1 MALSSG
7 TRLGPYE
14 IQTSIGAGGMG
25 EVYRAR
31 DTRLDRTV
39 AIKIL
44 PDDRYSSPE
53 LKQRFEREARAISA
67 LSHPHICQLY
77 DVGSQDGRDY
87 LVMEYLQGQN
97 LADRLRKGPLPVSE
111 VVKIGVEISDALEKA
126 HHQGIIHRD
135 LKPANIML
143 TRGGAKLMDF
153 GVAKPFSTSG
163 ADPAAPIATLT
174 KAHPLTGEGTIIGTL
189 QYMAPEQLEGKQSD
203 PRSDIFALGCV
214 LYEMVTGV
222 PAFGGS
228 TPASTVASVMAS
240 DPKPITAIQ
249 PTHPALLD
257 QIIRT
262 ALAKNPDERWQSAHD
277 VAAQLRWIGQVSD
290 SVESQQKSASSV
302 LRVLPWA
309 VALALLVVTGWLMT
323 RVFNVRAP
331 AAQLLRSS
339 ILPPSKNTFVAH
351 NFAISPDGRHVAF
364 VAFGEDGHT
373 ILWVRSL
380 NSRRAQPLAGTD
392 DATYPFWSA
401 DSNAIGFFAEGKL
414 KTVEL
419 GGGAL
424 RVLCDAPAGRG
435 GTWNH
440 DGTILFAPF
449 VIGPLKKIPASG
461 GTPTVVTKLA
471 RQGSGQGH
479 RWPFFLP
486 DGKHFLFF
494 VDWSSPADQQE
505 DGIYAGSLESPD
517 IKRISTEIT
526 GVAQYSSGHLIFV
539 QGRTLMAQP
548 FDLDRLQLTGSPAPL
563 VEEELEKDPAFS
575 DSNFSASAAGPIIFY
590 SNLDSASELLWF
602 DRSGAPLG
610 RVPVSGAMDPRLS
623 PDGRFLAISA
633 DPGNNGKNS
642 IYVYDIARGLT
653 TRLTQGGSE
662 MYPVWSRDG
671 SSIAYVSASGKQYSI
686 FTVPADGSGS
696 PKLLLQGA
704 KMIPNDWSP
713 DGQSLLYMDFEK
725 GLPAMSVYS
734 LRDGSHR
741 QLFQGAEGQFSPN
754 GEWIVHV
761 EPGVYTEIWI
771 EKFPTGSRM
780 QISAGGGAQARW
792 SQDGSELFYIAPDRK
807 LMSVRFDKKT
817 NTPGPP
823 KPLFQTRIVA
833 TSFALRQ
840 YDVSADGQK
849 FIVNS
854 LPPAGTVPLSVLTGW
869 AGQATSK

>member
-1 MALSSG
+1 MPLSTG

-14 IQTSIGAGGMG
+14 IQSPIGAGGMG

-77 DVGSQDGRDY
+77 DIGSQGGRDY
-87 LVMEYLQGQN
+87 LVMEYLQGEN
-97 LADRLRKGPLPVSE
+97 IADRLRKGPLPVSQ
-111 VVKIGVEISDALEKA
+111 VVKIGVEISEALEKA
-126 HHQGIIHRD
+126 HRQEIVHRD

-153 GVAKPFSTSG
+153 GVAKPFAPSG
-163 ADPAAPIATLT
+163 TATAAPLATLT
-174 KAHPLTGEGTIIGTL
+174 RSHPLTGEGTLIGTL

-222 PAFGGS
+222 PAFAGS
-228 TPASTVASVMAS
+228 TPASAVASVMAS
-240 DPKPITAIQ
+240 EPKPITAIQ

-262 ALAKNPDERWQSAHD
+262 ALAKNPDDRWQSAHD
-277 VAAQLRWIGQVSD
+277 VSVQLRWIGQVSD
-290 SVESQQKSASSV
+290 NIQTQQKSASSV

-309 VALALLVVTGWLMT
+309 IALALLVVAGWLMT
-323 RVFNVRAP
+323 RGFNAQAP

-373 ILWVRSL
+373 ILWVHSL

-392 DATYPFWSA
+392 NAIYPFWSA

-435 GTWNH
+435 GTWNR

-449 VIGPLKKIPASG
+449 VIGPLRRIPASG

-486 DGKHFLFF
+486 DGKHFLLF
-494 VDWSSPADQQE
+494 VDWSSPSDQQG
-505 DGIYAGSLESPD
+505 DGIYIGSLESPD
-517 IKRISTEIT
+517 IKPLSTEIT
-526 GVAQYSSGHLIFV
+526 GVAQYSSGRLIFV
-539 QGRTLMAQP
+539 QNRTLMAQP
-548 FDLDRLQLTGSPAPL
+548 FDLDQLQLTGSPAPL

-590 SNLDSASELLWF
+590 SSVDAAPELDWF

-610 RVPVSGAMDPRLS
+610 RVPVSGTMGPRLS
-623 PDGRFLAISA
+623 PDGRFLAFSA
-633 DPGNNGKNS
+633 DPGSNGKNS
-642 IYVYDIARGLT
+642 IYIYDLARGLT

-662 MYPVWSRDG
+662 LYPVWSRDG
-671 SSIAYVSASGKQYSI
+671 TKITYVSASGKKYSI
-686 FTVPADGSGS
+686 FEIPADASGS
-696 PKLLLQGA
+696 PKLLLEGA

-713 DGQSLLYMDFEK
+713 DSQSLLYMDFEK
-725 GLPAMSVYS
+725 GLPAMVTYSV
-734 LRDGSHR
+734 RDSSR
-741 QLFQGAEGQFSPN
+741 RELFQGAEGQFSPD
-754 GEWIVHV
+754 GKWIAHV
-761 EPGVYTEIWI
+761 EPGVYTEVWI
-771 EKFPTGSRM
+771 EKFPSGARM

-792 SQDGSELFYIAPDRK
+792 SDDGSELFYIAPDRK

-817 NTPGPP
+817 DTPGPP
-823 KPLFQTRIVA
+823 KPVFQTRVFG
-833 TSFALRQ
+833 TSFVVRQ
-840 YDVSADGQK
+840 YDVSADSQK

-869 AGQATSK
+869 TGQATAK